1 MADVHVALAAETL
14 FNVGPL
20 PITNSI
26 LTTWIVT
33 AVLIGFAYF
42 ATKKVS
48 LVPNTIQNLAEI
60 MVDTFNDLVSTIAGD
75 KTKVFLPIV
84 ASFFFF
90 ILFGN
95 YLGLLP
101 GIGSIGFFEYHNGK
115 EVFVPFLRSINSDLN
130 TTVAL
135 ALVSLF
141 ATHYLA
147 IKYLGVSGYLGKFFA
162 LNPIFLFVGLL
173 EIIGEATKILSL
185 SFRLFGNIFA
195 GEVLL
200 TTATT
205 NLFAYVVPI
214 PFYFLEIL
222 VGFVQALIFAMLTL
236 VFMVILTQKSE
247 H

>member
-1 MADVHVALAAETL
+1 MSEVHVTLAAETIGHI
-14 FNVGPL
+14 GPI
-20 PITNSI
+20 PVTNSI
-26 LTTWIVT
+26 LTTWLVT
-33 AVLIGFAYF
+33 LVLLTFAYF
-42 ATKKVS
+42 ATKNISKVPQG
-48 LVPNTIQNLAEI
+48 VQNVAEA
-60 MVDTFNDLVSTIAGD
+60 MVEALQDLVASVAGN
-75 KTKVFLPIV
+75 KTKVFLPII

-101 GIGSIGFFEYHNGK
+101 GVGSIGFYEIHEGK
-115 EVFVPFLRSINSDLN
+115 ETFVPFLRSINSDLN

-135 ALVSLF
+135 ALVSVI

-147 IKYLGVSGYLGKFFA
+147 IKYLGLRGYIGKF
-162 LNPIFLFVGLL
+162 LSLSPIFLFVGLL
-173 EIIGEATKILSL
+173 ELFGEATKILSL

-205 NLFAYVVPI
+205 NLFAYIVPI
-214 PFYFLEIL
+214 PFYFLEFL

-236 VFMVILTQKSE
+236 VFMVILTEKSG

>member
-1 MADVHVALAAETL
+1 MPEVHVTLAAEKL
-14 FNVGPL
+14 FSIGPL

-33 AVLIGFAYF
+33 ILLIAFAYF
-42 ATKKVS
+42 ATRRVS
-48 LVPNTIQNLAEI
+48 PIPHFLQNIAEAMI
-60 MVDTFNDLVSTIAGD
+60 EAFTDLVSSVAGE
-75 KTKVFLPIV
+75 KTKVFLPII

-101 GIGSIGFFEYHNGK
+101 GVGTIGFHRIIEGQN
-115 EVFVPFLRSINSDLN
+115 VFVPLFRSINSDLN

-135 ALVSLF
+135 ALVSVI

-147 IKYLGVSGYLGKFFA
+147 IKYLGLGGYIGKFLS
-162 LNPIFLFVGLL
+162 LNPIFLFVGIL

-200 TTATT
+200 VTAA
-205 NLFAYVVPI
+205 NKLFAFVVPV
-214 PFYFLEIL
+214 PFYFLELL

-236 VFMVILTQKSE
+236 VFMVILTQKST